1 MYRAATFAS
10 KREAKDWAMA
20 VESQLGHV
28 AASGFAPVPKA
39 ATLGD
44 LIDKY
49 RETQAREPGRTK
61 AMTLEMLKR
70 DLGSVKL
77 ASLNSIVMPSFSRE
91 LRKWT
96 ERSWRCRTAPPR
108 SATDG
113 YWTTST
119 QRTTPLRA

>member
-61 AMTLEMLKR
+61 GMTLDMLKR
-70 DLGSVKL
+70 ELQPQPGDEYLDLL
-77 ASLNSIVMPSFSRE
+77 RDPDTTLPLERLNPVTGLNRRGI
-91 LRKWT
+91 
-96 ERSWRCRTAPPR
+96 RS
-108 SATDG
+108 SEF
-113 YWTTST
+113 
-119 QRTTPLRA
+119 